1 MQYNR
6 AFLLMYSTFGVLF
19 KKYFITLRSFIYH
32 IFIINFVITSFVFRF
47 IFHLD
52 LICVWSEILF
62 FSEWIL
68 LLLFIC
74 PAISINMCV
83 SLFVGLFYGLYFVPL
98 IWLYI
103 FSLIINSFHY
113 NKLWNLVE

>member
-1 MQYNR
+1 MQYSS
-6 AFLLMYSTFGVLF
+6 FLKKNYSTFGVLF
-19 KKYFITLRSFIYH
+19 KKYVITLRSFVYH
-32 IFIINFVITSFVFRF
+32 IFIINFVITAFVFRF

-68 LLLFIC
+68 LSLLIC
-74 PAISINMCV
+74 PAISINMFV
-83 SLFVGLFYGLYFVPL
+83 SLFVGLFYGFCFVPL
-98 IWLYI
+98 ICLYI

-113 NKLWNLVE
+113 NKLWNLVG